1 MLYSYKTK
9 LPDPRHDR
17 IRSVKETERDERI
30 LNIVLIVV
38 GVIVVGIM
46 GFLFVR
52 HAVLLNKAALEITQ
66 EEWDALGGDEWR

>member
-17 IRSVKETERDERI
+17 IRNVKETERDERI
-30 LNIVLIVV
+30 LNIVMIIVA
-38 GVIVVGIM
+38 VITIAIM